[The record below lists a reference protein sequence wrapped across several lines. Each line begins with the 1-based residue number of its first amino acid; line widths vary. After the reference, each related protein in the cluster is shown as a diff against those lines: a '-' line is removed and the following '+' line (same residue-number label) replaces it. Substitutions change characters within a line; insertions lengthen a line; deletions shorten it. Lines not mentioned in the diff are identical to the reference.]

1 MEIAPDLESLD
12 HLRNDYERAEY
23 FMELLVTYST
33 GGGGEEQEYKYL
45 RSYFLQKKEYE
56 SLLPDFVRLKRD
68 LVQFWSFIR
77 KHETYAERRGF
88 LWESFA
94 SLLNYLEARSSSAV
108 SDSISNNQLLKFGV
122 NTVHFEIQKGLERV
136 KSDPEGAITLA
147 RTILESV
154 CKFIS
159 DEKGVEYNENTE
171 LSVLY
176 KNVAKELNLSP
187 SQHHEEIFK
196 QILGGCSAVINGL
209 GTLRNK
215 LGDAHG
221 KGGSKV
227 KPSSRHAELA
237 VNLAG
242 SMAIFLVETHE
253 IN

>member
-1 MEIAPDLESLD
+1 MEIVPDLKSLD
-12 HLRNDYERAEY
+12 HLRNDYERVEY

-33 GGGGEEQEYKYL
+33 GGGGEDKEYKCL
-45 RSYFLQKKEYE
+45 RSYFLQKKDYE
-56 SLLPDFVRLKRD
+56 SLLPDFIRLKRD
-68 LVQFWSFIR
+68 LGQFWSFI
-77 KHETYAERRGF
+77 KKYETYAERRMF
-88 LWESFA
+88 LWDVFSA
-94 SLLNYLEARSSSAV
+94 LLNYLETKNSSAV
-108 SDSISNNQLLKFGV
+108 SVFISNNQLIKFTV

-147 RTILESV
+147 RTVLESV

-159 DEKGVEYNENTE
+159 DERGVEYNDNTE

-187 SQHHEEIFK
+187 DQHHEEIFR
-196 QILGGCSAVINGL
+196 QILGGCSAVVNGL

-221 KGGSKV
+221 KGVFKV

-242 SMAIFLVETHE
+242 SMAVFLVETHD